1 MAIDKSTRQHYEMQG
16 KVKNYLGKQKMVKAP
31 KYWKS
36 GPEHPETELAYITKA
51 EKDLILKKDLH
62 GSLSRGPNIGPSG
75 LMSLNSAGSGYGGPG
90 PGSNGSGGGGGG
102 GDNWRENLQ
111 HTYSAPAPAPAP
123 VTDYEAEAY
132 GTPDTIAS
140 LTPGPSPH
148 GDGEANIQEQKKLDI
163 KQMIAKQQE
172 EKYGITADPTKF
184 GERAVRDPFDIP
196 EDERTIEDKLAIE
209 NWEKAQD
216 WDKVKDLAGRGHDFK
231 EIQSAM
237 DKGLLTK
244 TDPRSMQTQG
254 LLGRGLA
261 SLKNL
266 IPKTGL
272 EKSLL
277 GKLTSSLN
285 PKSMAMGALKSMA
298 LQKLGLGF
306 LNPFL
311 GIASLF
317 GFNPFKGLTS
327 KFAKKPA
334 FDVDAASKLGL
345 YDEGISPTKQYE
357 TAKARDAYEQPIST
371 AIAKG
376 TGLGKGYEMLGLH
389 KGERDNVIDT
399 PGDVNYAGMIGKS
412 AIGATGLAGKV
423 AKNPISNWLY
433 RGVAPGTKAATQA
446 AAKTTP
452 WGRVGKQVLAE
463 GGYGFGSNNRGFNP
477 NYRGAGATRNPLS
490 YTASGLKSL
499 TGATVA
505 GNIGGGTPAGRL
517 AFEKLLQSPLARGV
531 GIAGRVAGVTN
542 PVGAAAT
549 ATYIT
554 PKIIDALT
562 KRDPGATRSSLFGI
576 DLTKN
581 VNMAHGGRIDKP
593 LMGRSRDI

>member
-1 MAIDKSTRQHYEMQG
+1 
-16 KVKNYLGKQKMVKAP
+16 
-31 KYWKS
+31 
-36 GPEHPETELAYITKA
+36 
-51 EKDLILKKDLH
+51 
-62 GSLSRGPNIGPSG
+62 
-75 LMSLNSAGSGYGGPG
+75 MSLNSAGSGYGGPG

-172 EKYGITADPTKF
+172 EKYGVTADPTKF

-376 TGLGKGYEMLGLH
+376 TGLGKGYKMLGLH